1 MASSLGGGHAQGL
14 GGPLHLVNL
23 SGNGIGDAGAAR
35 LATALKMH
43 AASLHAI
50 CLARNTLG
58 SAGCA
63 AIAGVAAT
71 CARLGVLY
79 LAANPLTRAA
89 APPKPGGVQQPGEE
103 EEAAA
108 VEEELVINLRPA
120 TLALQPTTADGD
132 KGSDGDG
139 DSHDD
144 DGAAAA
150 ADDAAA
156 AVDLAGA
163 EALVAAVAGN
173 PTIVTLSVRETG
185 LLRTWRSACATP
197 GPTGARRPLL

>member
-1 MASSLGGGHAQGL
+1 MN
-14 GGPLHLVNL
+14 PY
-23 SGNGIGDAGAAR
+23 DPR
-35 LATALKMH
+35 LW
-43 AASLHAI
+43 
-50 CLARNTLG
+50 
-58 SAGCA
+58 
-63 AIAGVAAT
+63 
-71 CARLGVLY
+71 
-79 LAANPLTRAA
+79 
-89 APPKPGGVQQPGEE
+89 
-103 EEAAA
+103 
-108 VEEELVINLRPA
+108 
-120 TLALQPTTADGD
+120 ALQPTTADGD

-185 LLRTWRSACATP
+185 LAADVAQRLRDAWAHRSP
-197 GPTGARRPLL
+197 VDLLL